1 MKEDNPKDNIL
12 KIFLSNLKDF
22 LFNVIDLNFFKYN
35 SAIINDI
42 ICPMIV
48 ANAPPFTPNLN
59 IKMNIGSKIMFII
72 APIIN
77 IIIEYFGEPSARIML
92 ESEEYIKEKEIANI
106 EEILEL
112 TNTYDKINKIGIPT
126 YNFLLINSS
135 LIKVII
141 YTLIVIVINF
151 FS

>member
-1 MKEDNPKDNIL
+1 M
-12 KIFLSNLKDF
+12 
-22 LFNVIDLNFFKYN
+22 
-35 SAIINDI
+35 SAIYYI
-42 ICPMIV
+42 IRSLLETDAMTR
-48 ANAPPFTPNLN
+48 ARY
-59 IKMNIGSKIMFII
+59 I
-72 APIIN
+72 A
-77 IIIEYFGEPSARIML
+77 EDYMK
-92 ESEEYIKEKEIANI
+92 EYIKENEIANI

-112 TNTYDKINKIGIPT
+112 TNTYDKINKVGIPT

>member
-1 MKEDNPKDNIL
+1 M
-12 KIFLSNLKDF
+12 
-22 LFNVIDLNFFKYN
+22 
-35 SAIINDI
+35 SAIYYI
-42 ICPMIV
+42 IRSLLETDAMTR
-48 ANAPPFTPNLN
+48 ARY
-59 IKMNIGSKIMFII
+59 I
-72 APIIN
+72 A
-77 IIIEYFGEPSARIML
+77 EDYMK
-92 ESEEYIKEKEIANI
+92 EYIKENEIANI

-141 YTLIVIVINF
+141 YILIVMVINF